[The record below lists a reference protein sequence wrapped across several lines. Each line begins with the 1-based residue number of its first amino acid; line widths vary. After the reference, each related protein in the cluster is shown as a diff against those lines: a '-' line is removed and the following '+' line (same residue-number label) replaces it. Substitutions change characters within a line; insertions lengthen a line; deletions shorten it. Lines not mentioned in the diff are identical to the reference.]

1 MKVFYILLIIGLF
14 FIESRGQNQPLFG
27 IKLLIP
33 DTIYTSNYPDSFGVE
48 IYKIIDKPLAISS
61 PEYVI
66 NLEIY
71 LIQESDTN
79 KFYFINSPGY
89 FRFIFLQVENQEIVL
104 YKASHVISYLK
115 VGEYTLY
122 PIFFGFIK
130 LDDFE
135 IVSTYEDAIMGK
147 YCLCE
152 PKKIVVI
159 E

>member
-1 MKVFYILLIIGLF
+1 L
-14 FIESRGQNQPLFG
+14 
-27 IKLLIP
+27 P
-33 DTIYTSNYPDSFGVE
+33 DTISRSNIPDSFAIGIEKLVE
-48 IYKIIDKPLAISS
+48 GDLKISS
-61 PEYVI
+61 PEYVK

-89 FRFIFLQVENQEIVL
+89 FRFIFLQVENQEIVW

-135 IVSTYEDAIMGK
+135 IVSTYEEAIMGK

-152 PKKIVVI
+152 PKKIIVI